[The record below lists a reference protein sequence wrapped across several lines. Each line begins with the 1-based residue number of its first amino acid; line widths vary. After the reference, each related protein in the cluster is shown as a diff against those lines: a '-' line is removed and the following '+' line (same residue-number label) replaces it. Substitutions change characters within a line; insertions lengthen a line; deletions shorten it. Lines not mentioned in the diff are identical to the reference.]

1 MTVLVLDVRHVHAR
15 YGKCEVLSGVSLR
28 VPAGEW
34 FCLLGPNGVGKSTLL
49 RCISGALT
57 PTAGDL
63 FVAGHS
69 AITEPLAAKQR
80 LGYACAPE
88 QLPGLLTGR
97 QCLEVY
103 AQAKGLRQIS
113 DDVLALARELRFEG
127 YFDSFVDTYS
137 LGTRQKLCILLA
149 LLGEPTLIVL
159 DEAFNG
165 LDPASALLV
174 KHHLQHRLTGGCAV
188 LLATHSLDIVEH
200 YADQAALLIDGRI
213 VREWSETEI
222 AEFRVQGDS
231 AMETALA
238 AASTQEKDGTR
249 APTGA
254 VPSQR

>member
-1 MTVLVLDVRHVHAR
+1 MTTIVLDVRQVHAK
-15 YGKCEVLSGVSLR
+15 YGKRKVLSGVSLQ

-57 PTAGDL
+57 PSEGDL
-63 FVAGHS
+63 TIAGHS
-69 AITEPLAAKQR
+69 VITDTLAAKR
-80 LGYACAPE
+80 HLGYACAPE

-103 AQAKGLRQIS
+103 AQAKGLTEVS
-113 DDVLALARELRFEG
+113 ADVLSLAHELRFEG

-174 KHHLQHRLTGGCAV
+174 KHHLQRRLTDGRCAV

-200 YADQAALLIDGRI
+200 YADKAALLIDGRI
-213 VREWSETEI
+213 VRTWSESEI
-222 AEFRVQGDS
+222 AAFRVQGDS

-238 AASTQEKDGTR
+238 QAAS
-249 APTGA
+249 
-254 VPSQR
+254 

>member
-1 MTVLVLDVRHVHAR
+1 MTSIVLDVRQVHAK
-15 YGKCEVLSGVSLR
+15 YGKREVLSGVSLQ

-49 RCISGALT
+49 RCISGALM
-57 PTAGDL
+57 PSSGDL
-63 FVAGHS
+63 LIAGHS
-69 AITEPLAAKQR
+69 AIAEPLAAKRQ

-103 AQAKGLRQIS
+103 AQAKGLKEVGA
-113 DDVLALARELRFEG
+113 DVLALAHELRFDG
-127 YFDSFVDTYS
+127 YLDSFVDTYS

-165 LDPASALLV
+165 LDPASALQV
-174 KHHLQHRLTGGCAV
+174 KHHLQHRLTGGRCAV

-200 YADQAALLIDGRI
+200 YADKAALLIDGRI

-222 AEFRVQGDS
+222 AAFRVQGDS

-238 AASTQEKDGTR
+238 AAST
-249 APTGA
+249 
-254 VPSQR
+254 

>member
-1 MTVLVLDVRHVHAR
+1 MLDVRQVHAK
-15 YGKCEVLSGVSLR
+15 YGKREVLSGVSLQ

-57 PTAGDL
+57 P
-63 FVAGHS
+63 S
-69 AITEPLAAKQR
+69 RRR
-80 LGYACAPE
+80 LVDRRAFRRSPSRSQPSNVWATRARPSNC
-88 QLPGLLTGR
+88 PGLLTGR

-103 AQAKGLRQIS
+103 AQAKGLREIGAG
-113 DDVLALARELRFEG
+113 VLSLARELRFDG

-165 LDPASALLV
+165 LDPASALQV
-174 KHHLQHRLTGGCAV
+174 KHHLQHRLTDGRCAV

-200 YADQAALLIDGRI
+200 YADKAALLIDGRI

-222 AEFRVQGDS
+222 AAFRVQGNS

-238 AASTQEKDGTR
+238 AAST
-249 APTGA
+249 
-254 VPSQR
+254 

>member
-1 MTVLVLDVRHVHAR
+1 MSTTLDVRQVHAK
-15 YGKCEVLSGVSLR
+15 YGKREVLAGVSLQ

-57 PTAGDL
+57 PSSGDL
-63 FVAGHS
+63 LIEGHS
-69 AITEPLAAKQR
+69 VIADPLEAKRR

-103 AQAKGLRQIS
+103 AQAKGLQAL
-113 DDVLALARELRFEG
+113 DDSVLGLSSELRFDSYLE
-127 YFDSFVDTYS
+127 SFVDTYS

-149 LLGEPTLIVL
+149 LLGAPTLIVL

-165 LDPASALLV
+165 LDPASALVV
-174 KHHLQHRLTGGCAV
+174 KHHLQRLLSKQHCAV

-200 YADQAALLIDGRI
+200 YADKAALLIDGRI
-213 VREWSETEI
+213 VREWNEIEI
-222 AEFRVQGDS
+222 AAYRAQGNS

-238 AASTQEKDGTR
+238 AASN
-249 APTGA
+249 
-254 VPSQR
+254 

>member
-1 MTVLVLDVRHVHAR
+1 MTAIVLDVRQVHAR
-15 YGKCEVLSGVSLR
+15 YGKREVLSGVSLQ

-57 PTAGDL
+57 PSEGDL
-63 FVAGHS
+63 LIDGHS
-69 AITEPLAAKQR
+69 AITDPLAAKQR

-103 AQAKGLRQIS
+103 AQAKGLSEIS
-113 DDVLALARELRFEG
+113 ADVLALAHELRFDG
-127 YFDSFVDTYS
+127 YFDAFVDTYS

-149 LLGEPTLIVL
+149 LLGEPMLIVL

-165 LDPASALLV
+165 LDPASALQV
-174 KHHLQHRLTGGCAV
+174 KHHLQHRLAERRCAV

-200 YADQAALLIDGRI
+200 YADKAALLIDGRI

-222 AEFRVQGDS
+222 AAFRVQGDS

-238 AASTQEKDGTR
+238 HAADSTTS
-249 APTGA
+249 ATGQSAA
-254 VPSQR
+254 VR

>member
-1 MTVLVLDVRHVHAR
+1 MTNLMLDVRSIHAK
-15 YGKCEVLSGVSLR
+15 YGKREVLNGVSFQ

-49 RCISGALT
+49 RCLSGALT
-57 PTAGDL
+57 PSSGDL
-63 FVAGHS
+63 LISGHS
-69 AITEPLAAKQR
+69 VLSAPLEAKRR
-80 LGYACAPE
+80 LGYGCAPE

-103 AQAKGLRQIS
+103 AQAKGLQALS
-113 DDVLALARELRFEG
+113 ADVLSLADELKFNS
-127 YFDSFVDTYS
+127 YLDSFVDTYS

-149 LLGEPTLIVL
+149 LLGEPQLIVL

-165 LDPASALLV
+165 LDPASALVV
-174 KHHLQHRLTGGCAV
+174 KHHLQKRLSDRKCSV

-200 YADQAALLIDGRI
+200 YADKAALLIDGRI

-222 AEFRVQGDS
+222 AAFRVLGDS

-238 AASTQEKDGTR
+238 AAS
-249 APTGA
+249 
-254 VPSQR
+254 S